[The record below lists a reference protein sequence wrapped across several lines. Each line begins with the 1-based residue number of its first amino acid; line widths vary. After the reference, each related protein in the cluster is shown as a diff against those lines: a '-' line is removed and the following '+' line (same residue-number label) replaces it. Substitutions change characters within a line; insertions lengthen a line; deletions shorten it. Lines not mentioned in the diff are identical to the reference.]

1 MYALYFSL
9 QHTAANLTSTSNA
22 GQQPQPEA
30 SPASA
35 AASSAT
41 TSASVTSTASN
52 QSDTMFTNNPEL
64 EPVTAWI
71 TFWDFFVSYRSK
83 MIKKCVLFLPRR
95 NEEKKCVLMSKMTTF
110 LLKPLIF
117 IFNLY

>member
-71 TFWDFFVSYRSK
+71 TFWDFFCSLSIKNDQKMCFVSA
-83 MIKKCVLFLPRR
+83 KKKRR
-95 NEEKKCVLMSKMTTF
+95 RKNVFYVEDDNVSLETADF
-110 LLKPLIF
+110 YF
-117 IFNLY
+117 

>member
-1 MYALYFSL
+1 ML

-30 SPASA
+30 SPAS

-71 TFWDFFVSYRSK
+71 TFWDFFGSDSVKNHHKSSQNVF
-83 MIKKCVLFLPRR
+83 CVCQ
-95 NEEKKCVLMSKMTTF
+95 EEKIVLYVVEDDNIRLGTAEF
-110 LLKPLIF
+110 YF
-117 IFNLY
+117 

>member
-30 SPASA
+30 SPAT

-71 TFWDFFVSYRSK
+71 TFWDFFVPFRSK
-83 MIKKCVLFLPRR
+83 MIKNIQKMCFVYAKKKRRKNCV
-95 NEEKKCVLMSKMTTF
+95 
-110 LLKPLIF
+110 
-117 IFNLY
+117 